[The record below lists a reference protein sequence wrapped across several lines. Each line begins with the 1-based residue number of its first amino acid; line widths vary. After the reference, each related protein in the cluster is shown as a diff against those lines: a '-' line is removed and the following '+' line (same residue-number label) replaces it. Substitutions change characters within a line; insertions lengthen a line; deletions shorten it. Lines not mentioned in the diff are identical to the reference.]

1 MAAWADNAAHA
12 PARAPSPRPR
22 PRPRPKAVPRAKAR
36 RRPALLG
43 GVVWIAALAA
53 LLAGIVALNVAV
65 LQANVR
71 LDELAR
77 QSADLQAKNAQ
88 LSSQLSSA
96 GATPQVESLARARLG
111 LELAAPEQQ
120 QYVELKRKR

>member
-12 PARAPSPRPR
+12 PVRTPR
-22 PRPRPKAVPRAKAR
+22 PRPRPKAVPRGKAR

-43 GVVWIAALAA
+43 GVVWIGALAV

-71 LDELAR
+71 LDDLAR
-77 QSADLQAKNAQ
+77 TSTDLQARNAQ
-88 LSSQLSSA
+88 LSSQLSSE

-111 LELAAPEQQ
+111 LDLAAPEQQ
-120 QYVELKRKR
+120 LYVELKRPR

>member
-1 MAAWADNAAHA
+1 MASWADSAAHA
-12 PARAPSPRPR
+12 PARTPSPR
-22 PRPRPKAVPRAKAR
+22 PRPRPKAVPRPKAR

-88 LSSQLSSA
+88 LASPRRR
-96 GATPQVESLARARLG
+96 G
-111 LELAAPEQQ
+111 
-120 QYVELKRKR
+120 

>member
-1 MAAWADNAAHA
+1 MAAWADSAAHA
-12 PARAPSPRPR
+12 PARTQ
-22 PRPRPKAVPRAKAR
+22 RPRPKAVPRGKAR
-36 RRPALLG
+36 PRPALLG

-53 LLAGIVALNVAV
+53 LLGGIVALNVAV

-96 GATPQVESLARARLG
+96 GSTPQVESLARARLG